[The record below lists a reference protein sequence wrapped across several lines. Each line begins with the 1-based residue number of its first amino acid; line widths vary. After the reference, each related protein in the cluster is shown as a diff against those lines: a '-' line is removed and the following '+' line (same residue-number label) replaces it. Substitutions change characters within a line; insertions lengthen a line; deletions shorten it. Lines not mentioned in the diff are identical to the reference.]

1 MNYWNFQKQK
11 FHFYLVHW
19 TQLPLAEASKA
30 NRCQRKW
37 NDFSIFMDKN
47 FQKKLWF
54 YSHIQTKMKR
64 NKTAKSVEVCQRT
77 YAAICLIQVLLLP
90 VLLSFFFLFS
100 FFDSRRFIDF
110 HLFFYSIPNVVV
122 VHSYWQNQIYTELKW
137 MLFFLT
143 KCNKVTF
150 FMEIMFIVFTCIRGT
165 LKPKREE
172 KIQ

>member
-54 YSHIQTKMKR
+54 YSHIQTKMKW
-64 NKTAKSVEVCQRT
+64 NKTVKSVEVCQRT

-90 VLLSFFFLFS
+90 VLLSFFFFS
-100 FFDSRRFIDF
+100 F
-110 HLFFYSIPNVVV
+110 LF
-122 VHSYWQNQIYTELKW
+122 L
-137 MLFFLT
+137 
-143 KCNKVTF
+143 
-150 FMEIMFIVFTCIRGT
+150 IRGVLSIFIYFSTRFQTSLSFIHIDKIKYT
-165 LKPKREE
+165 LNWNECFFFSRNAIK
-172 KIQ
+172 